1 MSATTPAEEEAS
13 SFFDLANQFIEV
25 ANRQMEEEEKTLEE
39 VASAFRYAVARFT
52 AYETVTRLGAIFSA
66 EIEGLPNPDQVKEE
80 LLSKFVEQ
88 FRTMLDENLS
98 EHIQSIPEPEEEQP
112 QH

>member
-1 MSATTPAEEEAS
+1 MSATNPAEEEVS

-25 ANRQMEEEEKTLEE
+25 ANRQLEEEEKTLEE

-80 LLSKFVEQ
+80 LLAKFVEQ
-88 FRTMLDENLS
+88 FRSMLDENLS
-98 EHIQSIPEPEEEQP
+98 EQIQAMSESEEEK